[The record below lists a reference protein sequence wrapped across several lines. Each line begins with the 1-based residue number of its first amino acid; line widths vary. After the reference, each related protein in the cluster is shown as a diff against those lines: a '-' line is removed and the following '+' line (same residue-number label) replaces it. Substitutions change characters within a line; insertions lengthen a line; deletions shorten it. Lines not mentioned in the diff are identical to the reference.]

1 MPSYRA
7 TLRIDQ
13 VLPGH
18 TPPDVLDAAR
28 AAVRAITELE
38 HSDVVVSHG
47 AARIVVRFV
56 AVDDADA
63 RSTAGAVETA
73 VRDVATADDLAVLRR
88 SRGTWTPL

>member
-1 MPSYRA
+1 MPSYRV
-7 TLRIDQ
+7 TLRIDH

-18 TPPDVLDAAR
+18 TPPDVLNAAC

-47 AARIVVRFV
+47 EARIVVRFV
-56 AVDDADA
+56 AVDDVDA
-63 RSTAGAVETA
+63 RSVGRAVESAVLEVATAGA
-73 VRDVATADDLAVLRR
+73 LALLRR